1 VNHPTICLNMI
12 VRNEAH
18 IVHELLDCVA
28 PYVSSW
34 VIVDTGSEDGTQEI
48 IRNHMANLG
57 IPGELHERPWQN
69 FGHNRSEALDLA
81 QGHADYI
88 WVVDADDLVVG
99 TPDFSQ
105 LNADSCELRYGP
117 SDGFTYWRQQIF
129 RDGLPWR
136 YGGVVHEF
144 IVCEQPFQ
152 IQRLLG
158 DYHLDSRRLGGRNLD
173 PDKYARDRDLL
184 LVEVE
189 RDAEDSRSVFYL
201 AQSYFDL
208 GDFANARKWYQ
219 RRAEMGGWEEEVY
232 YSLLRVGQSMLALE
246 EPWPETQDAFLRAY
260 ESRPIRAESLHAIAC
275 YYRQQGRFQ
284 LGHLFAQRA
293 AAITLPT
300 EDILFVWAA
309 AHSWAAR
316 DEQAVCA
323 SQLGR
328 HSEAFALF
336 RQLLAGDNLAPEDRI
351 RIAVNRDF
359 SVPAKLEIA
368 SAYPAGAVHAIQ
380 PRPDADVTVTV
391 ACGPNLP
398 DVEAA
403 LNSILNSYADRSR
416 ISRLLVDDAELSEA
430 DRAVLRL
437 RYPRVES
444 LDAPFRESAGARL
457 RRINDSV
464 GTRFWLHVG
473 PGWRFFAPER
483 LLSRLAA
490 VLDAEPDVV
499 AVAVNF
505 EDAAGLT
512 GLSAADEIIR
522 RGAGTGR
529 YVLTDRMPIG
539 PAMIDTQRLA
549 RMGGIDPVAGDVVAD
564 LTARAQAAGLRTAS
578 LDEVLC
584 VCGP

>member
-1 VNHPTICLNMI
+1 MNHPTICLNMI

-18 IVHELLDCVA
+18 IVHELLDCIA
-28 PYVSSW
+28 PYISSW
-34 VIVDTGSEDGTQEI
+34 VIVDTGSEDGTQNI
-48 IRNHMANLG
+48 IRKHMANLG

-105 LNADSCELRYGP
+105 LTGDAYELRYGP
-117 SDGFTYWRQQIF
+117 SDDFTYWRQQIF
-129 RDGLPWR
+129 RDGMPWR
-136 YGGVVHEF
+136 YVGVVHEC
-144 IVCEQPFQ
+144 IVCDQPYEP
-152 IQRLLG
+152 QRLLG

-173 PDKYARDRDLL
+173 PLKYARDRDLL
-184 LVEVE
+184 LAEME
-189 RDAEDSRSVFYL
+189 RDPEDARSAFYL

-208 GDFANARKWYQ
+208 GDFANARRWYQ
-219 RRAEMGGWEEEVY
+219 RRAEMGGWDEEVY
-232 YSLLRVGQSMLALE
+232 YSLYRVGQSMMELG
-246 EPWPETQDAFLRAY
+246 EPWPEIQDVFLRAY
-260 ESRPIRAESLHAIAC
+260 EFRPTRAEALHSVAC
-275 YYRQQGRFQ
+275 YYRKNARYQ
-284 LGHLFAQRA
+284 LGYLFAQRA
-293 AAITLPT
+293 VSITLP
-300 EDILFVWAA
+300 ERDILFVWAA

-316 DEQAVCA
+316 DELAVCA
-323 SQLGR
+323 SHLGY

-336 RQLLAGDNLAPEDRI
+336 RELLAGNNLTPEDRI

-359 SVPAKLEIA
+359 SVPAKLEIT
-368 SAYPAGAVHAIQ
+368 SAYPAAAGHAIQ

-398 DVEAA
+398 DAEAT
-403 LNSILNSYADRSR
+403 LNSILNSCADRSR
-416 ISRLLVDDAELSEA
+416 ISRLLVDDTALSEA
-430 DRAVLRL
+430 DRAVLL
-437 RYPRVES
+437 QHYPCVQS
-444 LDAPFRESAGARL
+444 LAEASDDSPSARL
-457 RRINDSV
+457 LRISDSV
-464 GTRFWLHVG
+464 DTRFWLHLG
-473 PGWRFFAPER
+473 TGWRFFAPER

-505 EDAAGLT
+505 EDATGLT
-512 GLSAADEIIR
+512 GLSAADDVIR

-529 YVLTDRMPIG
+529 YVLTERMPVG

-549 RMGGIDPVAGDVVAD
+549 RMGGIDAGAADIQTD
-564 LTARAQAAGLRTAS
+564 LTTRAQAAGLRTAS

-584 VCGP
+584 VPA

>member
-1 VNHPTICLNMI
+1 MNHPTICLNMI

-18 IVHELLDCVA
+18 IVHELLDCIA
-28 PYVSSW
+28 PHISSW
-34 VIVDTGSEDGTQEI
+34 VIVDTGSEDGTQDI
-48 IRNHMANLG
+48 IRKHMSNLG
-57 IPGELHERPWQN
+57 IPGELHERPWKN

-105 LNADSCELRYGP
+105 LTGDAYELRYGP
-117 SDGFTYWRQQIF
+117 SDDFTYWRQQIF
-129 RDGLPWR
+129 RDGMPWR
-136 YGGVVHEF
+136 YVGVVHEC
-144 IVCEQPFQ
+144 IVCDQPYEP
-152 IQRLLG
+152 QRLLG

-173 PDKYARDRDLL
+173 PLKYARDRDLL
-184 LVEVE
+184 LAEME
-189 RDAEDSRSVFYL
+189 RDPEDARSAFYL

-208 GDFANARKWYQ
+208 GDYANARRWYQ
-219 RRAEMGGWEEEVY
+219 RRADMGGWEEEVY
-232 YSLLRVGQSMLALE
+232 YSLYRVGQSMMELN
-246 EPWPETQDAFLRAY
+246 EPWPEIQDIFLRAF
-260 ESRPIRAESLHAIAC
+260 EFRPTRAEALHSVAC
-275 YYRQQGRFQ
+275 YYRKNARYQ
-284 LGHLFAQRA
+284 LGYLFAQRA
-293 AAITLPT
+293 VSITLP
-300 EDILFVWAA
+300 EKDILFVWAA

-316 DEQAVCA
+316 DELAVCA
-323 SQLGR
+323 SNLGY

-336 RQLLAGDNLAPEDRI
+336 RELLAGNNLTPEDRI

-368 SAYPAGAVHAIQ
+368 SAYPAAAGHPIQ

-398 DVEAA
+398 DAEAT
-403 LNSILNSYADRSR
+403 LNSILNSCADRSR
-416 ISRLLVDDAELSEA
+416 ISRLLVDDSDLSEA
-430 DRAVLRL
+430 DRAVLL
-437 RYPRVES
+437 QRYPCVQS
-444 LDAPFRESAGARL
+444 LAEASDDSGGARL
-457 RRINDSV
+457 RRNSDSV
-464 GTRFWLHVG
+464 ETRFWLNVDA
-473 PGWRFFAPER
+473 GWRFFAPER

-512 GLSAADEIIR
+512 GLSAADDVIR
-522 RGAGTGR
+522 RAAGTGR
-529 YVLTDRMPIG
+529 YVLTERMPVG

-549 RMGGIDPVAGDVVAD
+549 RMGGIDAGAADIQTD
-564 LTARAQAAGLRTAS
+564 LTTRAQAAGLHTAS

-584 VCGP
+584 VPA

>member
-1 VNHPTICLNMI
+1 MI

-34 VIVDTGSEDGTQEI
+34 VIVDTGSEDGTQDI

-105 LNADSCELRYGP
+105 LTGDAYELRYGP
-117 SDGFTYWRQQIF
+117 SDDFTYWRQQIF

-136 YGGVVHEF
+136 YVGVVHEC
-144 IVCEQPFQ
+144 IVCDEQYQ
-152 IQRLLG
+152 IQRLMG
-158 DYHLDSRRLGGRNLD
+158 DYHMDSRRLGGRNLD
-173 PDKYARDRDLL
+173 PQKYARDRDLL
-184 LVEVE
+184 LAEME
-189 RDAEDSRSVFYL
+189 RDPEDARSAFYL

-208 GDFANARKWYQ
+208 GDYANARKWYQ

-232 YSLLRVGQSMLALE
+232 YSLYRVGQSMLELD
-246 EPWPETQDAFLRAY
+246 EPWPEIQDVFLRAY
-260 ESRPIRAESLHAIAC
+260 ETRPTRAESLHAIAC
-275 YYRQQGRFQ
+275 HYRKLGRYH

-293 AAITLPT
+293 VAITLPT

-368 SAYPAGAVHAIQ
+368 SAYPAAAVHAIH
-380 PRPDADVTVTV
+380 PRPDADVTVTL
-391 ACGPNLP
+391 ASGPNLSSA
-398 DVEAA
+398 EAA
-403 LNSILNSYADRSR
+403 LNSILNSCADRSR
-416 ISRLLVDDAELSEA
+416 ISRLLIDDAELSEA

-444 LDAPFRESAGARL
+444 LDAPFRESAAARL
-457 RRINDSV
+457 RRIGDSV
-464 GTRFWLHVG
+464 DTRFWLHVG
-473 PGWRFFAPER
+473 AGWRFFATER

-490 VLDAEPDVV
+490 VLDSEPDVV

-512 GLSAADEIIR
+512 GRNADDAIIR
-522 RGAGTGR
+522 RGTGTGR

-539 PAMIDTQRLA
+539 PAMVDTQRLA
-549 RMGGIDPVAGDVVAD
+549 RMGGIDPTAADIQSD
-564 LTARAQAAGLRTAS
+564 LTARAQAASLRTAS

-584 VCGP
+584 VPA